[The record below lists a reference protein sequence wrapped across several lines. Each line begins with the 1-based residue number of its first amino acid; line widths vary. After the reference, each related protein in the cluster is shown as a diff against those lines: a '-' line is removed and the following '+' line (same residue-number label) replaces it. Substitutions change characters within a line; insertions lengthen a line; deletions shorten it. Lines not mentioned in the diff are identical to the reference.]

1 MRGMQKQGTTTIEFI
16 HNQDFYHGLKK
27 LFMSICSVSRLP
39 NKCIWGFVGVILA
52 EIGVQYVDIS
62 EFKFK
67 DMKDTGLTIV
77 DYEQRDR
84 MNVEI
89 VQKYICFKVINLLR
103 WQGYGCKILFAHALE
118 ISNDVY
124 CS

>member
-16 HNQDFYHGLKK
+16 HNQDFYHCLKK
-27 LFMSICSVSRLP
+27 LFMSTCFVSRECRI
-39 NKCIWGFVGVILA
+39 NGFEVSVGVILA

-67 DMKDTGLTIV
+67 DMKDPGLMIV

-103 WQGYGCKILFAHALE
+103 
-118 ISNDVY
+118 
-124 CS
+124 